1 MRYILTFLF
10 MFSSAVVAQE
20 VEQAA
25 TSSSG
30 WGIYGG
36 IQSMQISGAEDDA
49 SDEELDSYSSDR
61 LSSFYIGVWK
71 NTDWTVGTLPV
82 TIGAEL
88 GHRGTSSHSIE
99 EDSDEGA
106 TGELAF
112 DVDILITYLDLWAS
126 VNYTMSDRFNL
137 WVGPMIGINI
147 KDKATFSF
155 DGLEEGEEDIE
166 FSTGFGF
173 DDNDYGIILG
183 AGYTF
188 TEKTSLN
195 FGVYRG
201 LKDHNPGKFNNVF
214 LDIGYS
220 F

>member
-1 MRYILTFLF
+1 
-10 MFSSAVVAQE
+10 
-20 VEQAA
+20 
-25 TSSSG
+25 
-30 WGIYGG
+30 
-36 IQSMQISGAEDDA
+36 MQISGAEDDA

-126 VNYTMSDRFNL
+126 VNYKMSDKFNL

-173 DDNDYGIILG
+173 DENDYGIILG
-183 AGYTF
+183 AGYSLND
-188 TEKTSLN
+188 KTSLN

>member
-20 VEQAA
+20 AYQE
-25 TSSSG
+25 TLSNG
-30 WGIYGG
+30 WGVYGG

-71 NTDWTVGTLPV
+71 NTDWTIGTLPV

-99 EDSDEGA
+99 DDSDEGA

-166 FSTGFGF
+166 FSTGF
-173 DDNDYGIILG
+173 
-183 AGYTF
+183 
-188 TEKTSLN
+188 
-195 FGVYRG
+195 
-201 LKDHNPGKFNNVF
+201 
-214 LDIGYS
+214 
-220 F
+220 

>member
-1 MRYILTFLF
+1 
-10 MFSSAVVAQE
+10 
-20 VEQAA
+20 
-25 TSSSG
+25 
-30 WGIYGG
+30 
-36 IQSMQISGAEDDA
+36 
-49 SDEELDSYSSDR
+49 
-61 LSSFYIGVWK
+61 
-71 NTDWTVGTLPV
+71 
-82 TIGAEL
+82 
-88 GHRGTSSHSIE
+88 
-99 EDSDEGA
+99 
-106 TGELAF
+106 
-112 DVDILITYLDLWAS
+112 
-126 VNYTMSDRFNL
+126 
-137 WVGPMIGINI
+137 MIGINI

-173 DDNDYGIILG
+173 DDNDYGIIRG